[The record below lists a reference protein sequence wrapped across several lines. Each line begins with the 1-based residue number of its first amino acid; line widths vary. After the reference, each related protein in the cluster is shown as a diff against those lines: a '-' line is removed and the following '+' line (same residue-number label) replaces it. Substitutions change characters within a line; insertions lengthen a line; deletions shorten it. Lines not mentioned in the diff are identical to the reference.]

1 MAHMFKIGRQSDV
14 MAESLKALEHAR
26 ASVSDAPALHVR
38 VNEKQT
44 FIPLSIEEAK
54 KIAGKDFAALIALQN
69 EALAAEWDT
78 AQKEAEESMA
88 AEKPSG
94 ADRFIAHSGVAQGSR
109 HSAITGAS
117 IEADIAVVAKQSV
130 KHAS

>member
-1 MAHMFKIGRQSDV
+1 MFKIGRQSDV
-14 MAESLKALEHAR
+14 MPESLKAMEYAR
-26 ASVSDAPALHVR
+26 ASVSNDPALYVR

-69 EALAAEWDT
+69 EALAAGLDT
-78 AQKEAEESMA
+78 AQKEVEESMA

-94 ADRFIAHSGVAQGSR
+94 GDRLIAHAETVHGGK
-109 HSAITGAS
+109 HSVITGAS

-130 KHAS
+130 KDAS